1 MQIMQMFPR
10 IIIPMK
16 YIIMNNQPQ
25 PNNNIIINEND
36 SINEVGERENPQQIN
51 NPQINSK
58 IY

>member
-1 MQIMQMFPR
+1 
-10 IIIPMK
+10 
-16 YIIMNNQPQ
+16 MNNQPQ